1 MKWQDIYEEK
11 LVSVEEAIKLIKS
24 GDKVVTGFGCGEPFG
39 IERALVEH
47 FQDYQDVEIISML
60 TLGDSP
66 WCKPE
71 MKGHFKLNC
80 LFASQS
86 NRKSISEGESE
97 FTTSHFYEIPD
108 VIENYICPRISLVMV
123 SPPDEHGY
131 VSFGTTVDYTKG
143 TTDHCE
149 IVIAQVNK
157 YMPRTFGNSI
167 KHVRDFTCF
176 VEIDEPLP
184 EVKTVNIS
192 DVEME
197 IGKYCASLINDGDC
211 LQLGIGGIPNAVCAQ
226 LKDKKDLGLHS
237 ELVGDGVVELLEE
250 GIINNKKKN
259 TKRGRTVIGAA
270 FGSEILNRYIDNNP
284 SVELHP
290 IDYVNNPSKI
300 AQNDNMV
307 SINSCIQVDLLG
319 QVVSDTIGL
328 SQFSAVGGQVD
339 FVRGATMSKG
349 GRSIIAMPATARKGT
364 VSRIVPL
371 ITEGSAVTTP
381 RNDVNY
387 VVTEYGIAQL
397 KGKTVKERAKA
408 LIMIA
413 HPAFRPHLILEYRKR
428 FKEEPFTK
436 DELMGFTSVIRERS
450 KERREHIKEATKE
463 RVEQRVENTKE
474 RLEHRKENSK
484 ERREHIKENISDLKT
499 RHKSEE

>member
-1 MKWQDIYEEK
+1 MYSVYYTKTNTYTNLVINMNWEKIYQEK
-11 LVSVEEAIKLIKS
+11 LMTAEEAIKLIHN
-24 GDKVVTGFGCGEPFG
+24 GDKVVVGFGCGEPFG
-39 IERALVEH
+39 IENALVEH
-47 FQDYQDVEIISML
+47 YEEYQDIEIINML

-66 WCKPE
+66 WCEPK

-86 NRKSISEGESE
+86 NRESISNGTSE
-97 FTTSHFYEIPD
+97 FTTSHFYEIPE
-108 VIENYICPRISLVMV
+108 IIKHYLCPRVSIVTV

-131 VSFGTTVDYTKG
+131 VSFGTTVDYSKG

-157 YMPRTFGNSI
+157 NMPRTFGNSI

-176 VEIDEPLP
+176 VEIDTPLP

-192 DVEME
+192 EIEME
-197 IGKYCASLINDGDC
+197 IGRYCASLIHDGDC
-211 LQLGIGGIPNAVCAQ
+211 LQLGIGGIPNAVCKQ
-226 LKDKKDLGLHS
+226 LTDKKDLGLHS
-237 ELVGDGVVELLEE
+237 ELVGDGVVDLLEE
-250 GIINNKKKN
+250 GIINNKRKTIN
-259 TKRGRTVIGAA
+259 NGRTVLGAA
-270 FGSEILNRYIDNNP
+270 FGSKKLNDYINNNP

-290 IDYVNNPSKI
+290 IDYVNNPSEI
-300 AQNDNMV
+300 AKNDNMV

-349 GRSIIAMPATARKGT
+349 GRSIIAMPSTAKHGML
-364 VSRIVPL
+364 SRIVPL

-397 KGKTVKERAKA
+397 KGRTLKERAKA
-408 LIMIA
+408 LIKIS
-413 HPAFRPHLILEYRKR
+413 HPKFRPFLIIEYKKR
-428 FKEEPFTK
+428 FNEEPFTK
-436 DELMGFTSVIRERS
+436 KETMSFTSIIKGRTNQV
-450 KERREHIKEATKE
+450 KEKIKGKNEQVKE
-463 RVEQRVENTKE
+463 KLTD
-474 RLEHRKENSK
+474 RKDSVK
-484 ERREHIKENISDLKT
+484 IIIKDRK
-499 RHKSEE
+499 K

>member
-1 MKWQDIYEEK
+1 MKWQDIYKSK
-11 LVSVEEAIKLIKS
+11 LTTAEEAIKLIKS
-24 GDKVVTGFGCGEPFG
+24 GDKVVAGFGCGEPFG

-47 FQDYQDVEIISML
+47 YEDYENVEIINML

-66 WCKPE
+66 WCEPE

-80 LFASQS
+80 LFASSS

-108 VIENYICPRISLVMV
+108 IIENYICPRVSIVMV

-143 TTDHCE
+143 TTDYCE
-149 IVIAQVNK
+149 VVIAQVNK
-157 YMPRTFGNSI
+157 YMPRTFGNSF
-167 KHVRDFTCF
+167 KHIRDFTCF

-197 IGKYCASLINDGDC
+197 IGKNCASLVNDGDC
-211 LQLGIGGIPNAVCAQ
+211 LQLGIGGIPNAVCVQ

-250 GIINNKKKN
+250 GIINNKKKTIN
-259 TKRGRTVIGAA
+259 TGRSVLGAA
-270 FGSEILNRYIDNNP
+270 FGSKILNNYINNNP
-284 SVELHP
+284 AVEMHP
-290 IDYVNNPSKI
+290 IDYVNNPGEI
-300 AQNDNMV
+300 AKNDNMV
-307 SINSCIQVDLLG
+307 SINSCLQVDLLG

-349 GRSIIAMPATARKGT
+349 GRSIIAMPSTARKGT

-397 KGKTVKERAKA
+397 KGKTLKERAKA

-413 HPAFRPHLILEYRKR
+413 HPAFRPHLIVEYRRR

-436 DELMGFTSVIRERS
+436 EELMGFTSAIRERS
-450 KERREHIKEATKE
+450 KER
-463 RVEQRVENTKE
+463 
-474 RLEHRKENSK
+474 LEHRLENSK
-484 ERREHIKENISDLKT
+484 ERLEQRRERIKEDISEFKNKHKT
-499 RHKSEE
+499 DE